1 MDTNKEE
8 LIFRKHMEELAK
20 SAYFKNTCIY
30 TDFLNLNEQSI
41 VKSME
46 RQLSPVAY
54 SLYGGCDG
62 AERVMLCF
70 HGEQESSHCH
80 EIAAEEYRSEYPV
93 CCVKIVPANAR
104 FAEKLTHR
112 DYLGAILNLGIDRCK
127 TGDIILKD
135 DAAYLFCDTLIG
147 AFICDTLD
155 RIRHTTVKASLS
167 SAEEQIQERSFEVI
181 HASVASL
188 RLDAVIS
195 AAFRASRSSLS
206 NLVLGGKVF
215 VNGREILS
223 NSHPVKPGDTISVRG
238 YGKFILKEQGTLTKK
253 GKTNIT
259 IEKYV

>member
-1 MDTNKEE
+1 MDDKKEE
-8 LIFRKHMEELAK
+8 LIFRKHLEELAK
-20 SAYFKNTCIY
+20 SAYFKNICVY

-41 VKSME
+41 LKSME

-54 SLYGGCDG
+54 SLYGGCNG

-70 HGEQESSHCH
+70 HGDVESRCCQE
-80 EIAAEEYRSEYPV
+80 ILAEEYHKDYPI
-93 CCVKIVPANAR
+93 CCVKIAPAHSR
-104 FAEKLTHR
+104 FAESLSHR

-135 DAAYLFCDTLIG
+135 DAAYFFCDTLIG
-147 AFICDTLD
+147 SFICDNLE
-155 RIRHTTVKASLS
+155 RIRHTTVRVSISDEA
-167 SAEEQIQERSFEVI
+167 QVQERSFEVI

-195 AAFRASRSSLS
+195 AAFHASRSSLS

-238 YGKFILKEQGTLTKK
+238 YGKFILREQGTLTKK

-259 IEKYV
+259 IEKYI

>member
-1 MDTNKEE
+1 MDDKKEE

-20 SAYFKNTCIY
+20 SAYFKNICVY

-41 VKSME
+41 LKSME
-46 RQLSPVAY
+46 QQLSPVCY
-54 SLYGGCDG
+54 SLYGGCTG

-70 HGEQESSHCH
+70 HGDLESRCCQE
-80 EIAAEEYRSEYPV
+80 IPADEYRVGYPI
-93 CCVKIVPANAR
+93 CCVKIVPAHSR
-104 FAEKLTHR
+104 FAEALSHR

-135 DAAYLFCDTLIG
+135 NAAYFFCDTLI
-147 AFICDTLD
+147 ASFLCDTLE
-155 RIRHTTVKASLS
+155 RIRHTTVRVSIS
-167 SAEEQIQERSFEVI
+167 EEEQEQERSFEEL

-195 AAFRASRSSLS
+195 AAFHASRSSLS
-206 NLVLGGKVF
+206 NLVIGGKVF

-223 NSHPVKPGDTISVRG
+223 NSHMLKPGDTVSVRG
-238 YGKFILKEQGTLTKK
+238 YGKFILREQGNLTRK

-259 IEKYV
+259 IEKFI

>member
-1 MDTNKEE
+1 MDDKKEE

-20 SAYFKNTCIY
+20 SAYFNNTCVY
-30 TDFLNLNEQSI
+30 TDVLNLNEQSI
-41 VKSME
+41 VKNME

-54 SLYGGCDG
+54 SLYGGCSG

-70 HGEQESSHCH
+70 HGNLESNGCH
-80 EIAAEEYRSEYPV
+80 EIDVTDYRQDYPI
-93 CCVKIVPANAR
+93 CCVKIVPANSR
-104 FAEKLTHR
+104 FAEALTHR

-135 DAAYLFCDTLIG
+135 DAAYFFCDTLIG
-147 AFICDTLD
+147 TFICDTLD
-155 RIRHTTVKASLS
+155 RIRHTTVRVSVSEEVKA
-167 SAEEQIQERSFEVI
+167 QERSFQEI

-206 NLVLGGKVF
+206 NPVLGGKVF
-215 VNGREILS
+215 VNGREVLS
-223 NSHPVKPGDTISVRG
+223 NSHQVKPGDTISVRG
-238 YGKFILKEQGTLTKK
+238 YGKFILREQGNLTKK

-259 IEKYV
+259 IEKFI